1 MCIYTNI
8 YIHGHTYVCT
18 NIGTLVAPRLLY
30 LYLPSLGSTYACMC
44 TYMYTCLCT
53 HTCIGTL
60 VAPRL
65 LYLPSLGFCGLLAPV
80 LLPSARTHGEARGE
94 GRGGALIWSLSWF
107 LRELAMAIAVVGW
120 YARHCWSGNRAWAN
134 YETLFRAALDVCP
147 RSAKVWVG
155 GLAVGFWQFRVEGGG
170 CRGSGL
176 IGIGF
181 AQRAACYTC
190 ATYISTH
197 MLHMWPGM
205 SARAVP
211 ARTATLTL
219 NAEPSILNPRAAY
232 VACYTHRHMC
242 MLHT

>member
-1 MCIYTNI
+1 MCIHTNI

-176 IGIGF
+176 IGIGL
-181 AQRAACYTC
+181 AQRAACYTY
-190 ATYISTH
+190 ATSIATH
-197 MLHMWPGM
+197 MLHMWLRVVCPR
-205 SARAVP
+205 SAGAYCN
-211 ARTATLTL
+211 L
-219 NAEPSILNPRAAY
+219 NSQR
-232 VACYTHRHMC
+232 
-242 MLHT
+242 

>member
-80 LLPSARTHGEARGE
+80 LLPAARTHGEARGE

-120 YARHCWSGNRAWAN
+120 YARHCWSGNRAWAD

-176 IGIGF
+176 IGIGLT
-181 AQRAACYTC
+181 QRAACYTY
-190 ATYISTH
+190 ATYIATH
-197 MLHMWPGM
+197 MLH
-205 SARAVP
+205 
-211 ARTATLTL
+211 T
-219 NAEPSILNPRAAY
+219 
-232 VACYTHRHMC
+232 
-242 MLHT
+242 